1 MKARQTAT
9 GFTLIELLV
18 VIAIIGILAAL
29 LLPALAR
36 AKVSAQRISCMNK
49 LRQWGLALTM
59 YTQDNTDQLPRES
72 ETLGASLMNW
82 AQVVAADGSDVWYNA
97 LPRMLT
103 LRGAA
108 DYLKNKQAFYSRD
121 SLLHCPTAPLP
132 ANATHDNYVYFS
144 IAMNSKLIQ
153 GTEKTIKTTTIL
165 KPSQTVVFL
174 ENLLDKEKKVDSAQS
189 SKDLGQPSSYANRFA
204 ARHDGSGNLAFVDG
218 HAATFKGNQVVQ
230 TQPGTDRGKAIL
242 PQLNIIWTADPID
255 NPNN

>member
-1 MKARQTAT
+1 M
-9 GFTLIELLV
+9 
-18 VIAIIGILAAL
+18 
-29 LLPALAR
+29 
-36 AKVSAQRISCMNK
+36 
-49 LRQWGLALTM
+49 
-59 YTQDNTDQLPRES
+59 
-72 ETLGASLMNW
+72 
-82 AQVVAADGSDVWYNA
+82 AADGSDVWYNA